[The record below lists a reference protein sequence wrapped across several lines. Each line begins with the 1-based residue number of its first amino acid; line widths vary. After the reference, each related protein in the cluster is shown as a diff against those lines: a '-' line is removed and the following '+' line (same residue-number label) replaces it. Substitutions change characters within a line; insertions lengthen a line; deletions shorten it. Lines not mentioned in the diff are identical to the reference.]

1 MPLSEKTVFVAM
13 YVDYGE
19 TCDGKARVLGIY
31 PTLDVAI
38 EEIKAD
44 MSTWIAAAEEDLGIP
59 RESIKADFDKMTACL
74 PGSDYDAGCEWSIEE
89 QELDPE
95 ILA

>member
-19 TCDGKARVLGIY
+19 SCDGKARVLGIY

-38 EEIKAD
+38 EEVKAD
-44 MSTWIAAAEEDLGIP
+44 MSTWIAAAEEDLNIP
-59 RESIKADFDKMTACL
+59 RESIKVDFDEMTACL
-74 PGSDYDAGCEWSIEE
+74 PGAGDAGCEWSIEE